1 LADYPY
7 FDKNDFDVIRF
18 QVFEIWTNSKRCVS
32 FKKIMHDY
40 YQNVYLSHKK
50 KNAEKTPAPQ
60 NFWPYSFQFYKS
72 NPIKTF
78 SCLVKNANSAPT
90 VKIEYYVRPSID
102 RNSLSSEL
110 MPSVILNK
118 KEFIYLI
125 KHSSEKLIK
134 ENLANPKEYDEF
146 IGLINKNALPMN
158 KIESYMP
165 FINEEMRE
173 FLKIRKAK
181 PFTITTKHV
190 RK

>member
-1 LADYPY
+1 L
-7 FDKNDFDVIRF
+7 KSGQTQKDVF
-18 QVFEIWTNSKRCVS
+18 HSKKLCMTIIKMYTS
-32 FKKIMHDY
+32 
-40 YQNVYLSHKK
+40 LTKK

-134 ENLANPKEYDEF
+134 E
-146 IGLINKNALPMN
+146 I
-158 KIESYMP
+158 
-165 FINEEMRE
+165 
-173 FLKIRKAK
+173 
-181 PFTITTKHV
+181 
-190 RK
+190 